1 MKKSQCVLLGLG
13 ALVCLV
19 QAMPA
24 GAGAKDKW
32 ISTKATLALLTS
44 DGLSVRGANV
54 DTREGA
60 VIIHGTVPSEADKV
74 KAEATVRNV
83 EGVKSV
89 TNLLQV
95 VSAERRDRVQADDA
109 EIRHRVEARLA
120 TDKALKDVKVT
131 SVNDGVVLLKG
142 KVHRLSHQLRATQAA
157 YTVAGVDRVATEIE
171 VEVQD

>member
-1 MKKSQCVLLGLG
+1 MKKNQCAVLGLV
-13 ALVCLV
+13 ACLSLV
-19 QAMPA
+19 QPTPA
-24 GAGAKDKW
+24 RAGAKDKW

-54 DTREGA
+54 DTREGT
-60 VIIHGTVPSEADKV
+60 VIIHGIVGSEADKA

-83 EGVKSV
+83 DGVKNV

-95 VSAERRDRVQADDA
+95 VPVERRDRVQADDA

-120 TDKALKDVKVT
+120 TDKALKDVKVA

-142 KVHRLSHQLRATQAA
+142 KVHRLGDQLRAAQAP
-157 YTVAGVDRVATEIE
+157 YTVAGVERVVTE
-171 VEVQD
+171 VEVEVKD